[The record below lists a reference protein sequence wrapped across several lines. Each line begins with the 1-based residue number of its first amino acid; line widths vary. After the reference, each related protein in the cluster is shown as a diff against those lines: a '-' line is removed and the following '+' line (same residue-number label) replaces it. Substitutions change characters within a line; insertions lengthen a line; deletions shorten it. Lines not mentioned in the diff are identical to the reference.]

1 MDKQE
6 LRKQIRA
13 AKKAVPFCEKCELS
27 RPIMQ
32 QVELLPQ
39 FIEATTVLLY
49 WSMEDEVQTH
59 DFVNRWYEQK
69 VVGKDQHDH
78 GRQTHAQTDEVQTH
92 DFVNRWYEQKVVLLP
107 CVDGDDLRLRQYTGE
122 QSMVMGEQFGI
133 GEPVGSEFTELDKVD
148 LIIVPGVAFD
158 RKGNRMGRGRGFYDR
173 LLKSTPNAYKV
184 GVGFDFQLVESVP
197 VEPFD
202 VAMDRV
208 IIGGTGESPVTIIGE
223 SPMTI

>member
-13 AKKAVPFCEKCELS
+13 AKKAVPFCEKCERS
-27 RPIMQ
+27 QPIMR
-32 QVELLPQ
+32 QVEMLPQ
-39 FIEATTVLLY
+39 FAEATTVLMY

-59 DFVNRWYEQK
+59 DFVNRWY
-69 VVGKDQHDH
+69 G
-78 GRQTHAQTDEVQTH
+78 
-92 DFVNRWYEQKVVLLP
+92 QKVVLLP

-122 QSMVMGEQFGI
+122 QCIAMGEQFGI
-133 GEPVGSEFTELDKVD
+133 GEPVGAEFTELDKVD

-158 RKGNRMGRGRGFYDR
+158 RKRNRMGRGRGFYDR
-173 LLKSTPNAYKV
+173 LLKSTPQAYKV
-184 GVGFDFQLVESVP
+184 GVGFDFQLVDSVP

-208 IIGGTGESPVTIIGE
+208 IIGGDPTKVI
-223 SPMTI
+223 